1 MSDLKKDISPSTVFK
16 NWISE
21 AVASW
26 PLDVDAGV
34 SETVISGRR
43 GENDGEGARLGRWQE
58 LSPLCLGEVAV

>member
-43 GENDGEGARLGRWQE
+43 GENDRGGARLGDGKSYRPFVWERWR
-58 LSPLCLGEVAV
+58 